1 MKTVMPENGVGASHV
16 HHTLTALPYKIGLR
30 RISRKYYPPKYTP
43 FEPCCPPF
51 GHGMDRSTNGHFWKD
66 YAGAAF
72 NDKGGDLNRSTQ
84 HTLRTSPLA
93 FDIARSCEGVR

>member
-51 GHGMDRSTNGHFWKD
+51 RAPDGSFNKRSFLEGLCW
-66 YAGAAF
+66 
-72 NDKGGDLNRSTQ
+72 RSIQ
-84 HTLRTSPLA
+84 R
-93 FDIARSCEGVR
+93 